1 METVQQNG
9 RFTLFS
15 SKFLSIY
22 SILYVY
28 TPEHSPELTRTTFVF
43 FTLNSIAFLSLIQQS
58 LSKQILLFPSA
69 DKKSL
74 FKNKNYTFKWANCDG
89 TEHLSGKSA

>member
-22 SILYVY
+22 FILYVF
-28 TPEHSPELTRTTFVF
+28 HTRSIEDDMQLQAPQIYS
-43 FTLNSIAFLSLIQQS
+43 LNYIYFID
-58 LSKQILLFPSA
+58 P
-69 DKKSL
+69 
-74 FKNKNYTFKWANCDG
+74 
-89 TEHLSGKSA
+89 